1 MEAKVTML
9 YYLILITFVVLFN
22 LTTAFPHENA
32 QKDSK
37 EMEKIVTKTS
47 DEKPSGS
54 FGLIKTDEEAICE
67 DELCNNR
74 GTCIGNKDTNFC
86 ICRLGYTGMHCENSP
101 CDSTKDCNG
110 KGLCIGT
117 STSYTCMC
125 QLGYTGE
132 NCEKNVRK

>member
-86 ICRLGYTGMHCENSP
+86 ICRLGYTGMHCENCLFIS
-101 CDSTKDCNG
+101 S
-110 KGLCIGT
+110 I
-117 STSYTCMC
+117 YH
-125 QLGYTGE
+125 
-132 NCEKNVRK
+132 